1 MKAARNTVACQN
13 REIVSWNTAVSAA
26 APALLLSLLLLP

>member
-1 MKAARNTVACQN
+1 MKAARNIVACQN
-13 REIVSWNTAVSAA
+13 REIVSRVSA